1 MSEKL
6 TETVRVRFTKEEYDT
21 LARMAVAMNM
31 SISAVVRYCA
41 ISWITYTTKPLIEV
55 LKPYSLII
63 EDNNENQNIEDQ
75 GKKNGGGK
83 SDE

>member
-1 MSEKL
+1 MSDKL

-63 EDNNENQNIEDQ
+63 EDDEDQ
-75 GKKNGGGK
+75 NVREGKKKGVVK
-83 SDE
+83 DDE